1 VGIVFPISTTKA
13 TAATDEESVGFVR
26 NWCFSERNE
35 FDSLEQANEYLKE
48 KVRGINSRHVYKREL
63 PPTEGLKLE
72 KAHLKALPTATYNN
86 YILEK
91 RMVSKY
97 STVMFE
103 RNYYSVPESCKAR
116 SVLLKVYPNKIEMVD
131 SQEVIA
137 THKRIH
143 SKGQHSIQIT
153 HYLSTLDFIRN

>member
-1 VGIVFPISTTKA
+1 LSFPFPRPKRQLR
-13 TAATDEESVGFVR
+13 TDEESVGFVR

-48 KVRGINSRHVYKREL
+48 KVHEINSRHVHKREL
-63 PPTEGLKLE
+63 TPIEGLKLE
-72 KAHLKALPTATYNN
+72 KAHLKALPIATYNN
-86 YILEK
+86 YIVEK
-91 RMVSKY
+91 RMISSY

-143 SKGQHSIQIT
+143 SKGQYSIQIT
-153 HYLSTLDFIRN
+153 HYLSTLKRNEP